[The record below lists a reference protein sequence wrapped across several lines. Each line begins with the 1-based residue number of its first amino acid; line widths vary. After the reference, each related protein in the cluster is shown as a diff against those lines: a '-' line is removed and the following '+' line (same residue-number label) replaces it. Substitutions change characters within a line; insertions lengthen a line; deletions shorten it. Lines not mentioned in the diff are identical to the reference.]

1 MESNKATK
9 KAADK
14 KDDVR
19 RTHITDYQYN
29 KHLSHSLRGG
39 QIH

>member
-14 KDDVR
+14 KDDAR
-19 RTHITDYQYN
+19 RIHIIDYQYN